1 MLKKNLYP
9 FFRLSARWVDPRH
22 IPITKRDVR
31 SKNLE
36 NKIPKLYFPLNRHYG
51 FFLNT
56 AKVYV
61 KDMLRYGK
69 SYSTYRGRYLVIY
82 IFSPQGAWEILAA
95 KQKSFIKGPLWGRAR
110 RLLGNGL
117 LVSENPDHFVFRRMT
132 MSSFD
137 HKKLLSMS
145 NIMFNI
151 TKNKIDELKNNKKQI
166 EIRSEINSL
175 ALDIVSKCVFGID
188 VQHNSELIK
197 DELTVSVNAM
207 DRTQNP
213 SLTRFENM
221 NIPYFKNFVNSTVF
235 MYEFVEKMYEDKI
248 KSNLGGDDLLSIYIN
263 STDEDG
269 NKMSKH
275 QILDEMLTVI
285 LAGFESTSNTLVWAL
300 AYLNKHPKEYNR
312 LIEESK
318 SIFNSGL
325 SEEEILQRIISAPV
339 CSSILKETLRL
350 CPPIWNLPRMAKEDV
365 EVDGNFIPK
374 GSFVI
379 VNPYVTHRIPE
390 IYPNPEK
397 FIPSRWDG
405 DFEKNLPLG
414 AYFPFSEGNRKC
426 IGDQFAMIEMKIILL
441 AMSNSFKI
449 KTYGK
454 FPRGIDRVTYR
465 VAKPLRAKIKNH

>member
-9 FFRLSARWVDPRH
+9 FFRPSSKWVDPRYL
-22 IPITKRDVR
+22 PITKKEI
-31 SKNLE
+31 KNKKIK
-36 NKIPKLYFPLNRHYG
+36 NRIPKLHFPLNRYYG

-56 AKVYV
+56 AKIYV

-69 SYSTYRGRYLVIY
+69 SYSTYRGKYLVIY
-82 IFSPQGAWEILAA
+82 IFSPQGAWEVLAS

-137 HKKLLSMS
+137 HKKLMNMS
-145 NIMFNI
+145 HTMLEI
-151 TKNKIDELKNNKKQI
+151 TNNKITELKNENEI

-221 NIPYFKNFVNSTVF
+221 KLPYFKNFADSTVF
-235 MYEFVEKMYEDKI
+235 MYEFVENIYEDKI
-248 KSNLGGDDLLSIYIN
+248 KNSLNSDDLLSIYIN

-300 AYLNKHPKEYNR
+300 AYLNKHPEEYNK
-312 LIEESK
+312 LINEAK
-318 SIFNSGL
+318 DIFNSGL
-325 SEEEILQRIISAPV
+325 SQEELLQKIISAPV
-339 CSSILKETLRL
+339 CSNILKETLRL
-350 CPPIWNLPRMAKEDV
+350 CPPIWNLPRMAKEDI
-365 EVDGNFIPK
+365 EVDGNYIPR

-390 IYPNPEK
+390 IYSNPEK

-441 AMSNSFKI
+441 TMSNSFKI

-465 VAKPLRAKIKNH
+465 VAKPLRAKIIGH

>member
-1 MLKKNLYP
+1 MLNKNLYP
-9 FFRLSARWVDPRH
+9 FFRPSSKWVDPRYL
-22 IPITKRDVR
+22 PITKKEIKVR
-31 SKNLE
+31 KIKND
-36 NKIPKLYFPLNRHYG
+36 IPKLYFPLSRYYG

-56 AKVYV
+56 AKIYV
-61 KDMLRYGK
+61 KDMVRYGK
-69 SYSTYRGRYLVIY
+69 VYSTYRGKYLVVY
-82 IFSPQGAWEILAA
+82 IFSPQGAWEVLAS

-137 HKKLLSMS
+137 HKKLINMS
-145 NIMFNI
+145 NVMLDI
-151 TKNKIDELKNNKKQI
+151 TKNKINELNNNDKI

-175 ALDIVSKCVFGID
+175 ALDIVSKCVFGVD
-188 VQHNSELIK
+188 VQQNSELIK
-197 DELTVSVNAM
+197 NELTVSVNAM

-221 NIPYFKNFVNSTVF
+221 NIPYFKNFADSTVF
-235 MYEFVEKMYEDKI
+235 MYKFVEDIYEDKI
-248 KSNLGGDDLLSIYIN
+248 KNNLNSDDLLSIYIN

-285 LAGFESTSNTLVWAL
+285 LAGFESTSNTLVWTL
-300 AYLNKHPKEYNR
+300 AYLNKHPEEYDK
-312 LIEESK
+312 LINEAK
-318 SIFNSGL
+318 DIFNSGVSQDEL
-325 SEEEILQRIISAPV
+325 LQKIINAPV
-339 CSSILKETLRL
+339 CSNILKETLRL
-350 CPPIWNLPRMAKEDV
+350 CPPIWNLPRMAKEDI

-379 VNPYVTHRIPE
+379 INPYVTHRIPE
-390 IYPNPEK
+390 IYSNPEK

-465 VAKPLRAKIKNH
+465 VAKPLRSKIISH